1 MILTKSN
8 ILIVSIILL
17 CFSFALCEL
26 QGEYFLSSI
35 SKSFIV
41 PLFTLLYFLNVQNK
55 SPYFSWFLIL
65 FSISELMVFA
75 EFYIDS
81 EKAFDVYYMFGN
93 LLYIIAYIL
102 LLIEVCKSLN
112 FKSVLKNYKAHLVVL
127 SILNI
132 YMVYVL
138 ITIVDPFLFNNSF
151 MIGIELTYNI
161 VMLLL
166 LTFSLIAYFYNDNK
180 KSLALFLGSLSIVF
194 SEVVQIAYFYIADKD
209 LLNFISTVLFVLAFS
224 FYYYH
229 SRIKIEQGFRAIS

>member
-1 MILTKSN
+1 MILSKSN

-17 CFSFALCEL
+17 CFSFALFEYKE
-26 QGEYFLSSI
+26 EYFISSI

-41 PLFTLLYFLNVQNK
+41 PLFTLLYFLNVKIK

-102 LLIEVCKSLN
+102 LLIDVCKSLN
-112 FKSVLKNYKAHLVVL
+112 FKLVFKNYKAHLIIL
-127 SILNI
+127 TLLNI
-132 YMVYVL
+132 YMIYVL
-138 ITIVDPFLFNNSF
+138 ITIVNPFMFNSV
-151 MIGIELTYNI
+151 MIGFELIYNI

-166 LTFSLIAYFYNDNK
+166 LTFSLIAYFYNDDK
-180 KSLALFLGSLSIVF
+180 KSLILFLGSLSIVF
-194 SEVVQIAYFYIADKD
+194 SEVIQIAYFYITDQG
-209 LLNFISTVLFVLAFS
+209 LLNFVSTVLFVLAFI
-224 FYYYH
+224 FYYSH
-229 SRIKIEQGFRAIS
+229 SRIKVGQGFKPAS